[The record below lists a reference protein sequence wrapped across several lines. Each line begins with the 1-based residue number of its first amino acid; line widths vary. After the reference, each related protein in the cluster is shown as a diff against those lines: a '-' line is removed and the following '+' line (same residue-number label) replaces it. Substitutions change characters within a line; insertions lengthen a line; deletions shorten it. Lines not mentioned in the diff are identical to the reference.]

1 MDATV
6 SVLLCFG
13 ASARTVGAQH
23 GYYLPGLLESD
34 VVAGIINL
42 ASDDDIGWSA
52 QSALYCA
59 AQIRRAITG
68 VVLIQ

>member
-34 VVAGIINL
+34 VVAGIIDL
-42 ASDDDIGWSA
+42 ASDDDIGW
-52 QSALYCA
+52 
-59 AQIRRAITG
+59 
-68 VVLIQ
+68 